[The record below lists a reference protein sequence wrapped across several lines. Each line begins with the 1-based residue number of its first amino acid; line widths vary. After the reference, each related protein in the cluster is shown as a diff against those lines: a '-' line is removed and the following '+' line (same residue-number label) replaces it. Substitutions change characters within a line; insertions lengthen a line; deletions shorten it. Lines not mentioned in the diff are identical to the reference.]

1 MSLNSTVD
9 TLISSIGSY
18 EIETNLIDSLGNNL
32 GTTFYNFTTNGSD
45 EVVSRTTNFTY
56 DKNLPS
62 GTFTINAFLFD
73 SEDTLQ
79 SARSITFQHE
89 QDVGIV
95 NVASSS
101 VVLTPEE
108 VIWIRDRDMTCYQVW
123 INENNNFEF
132 VFFWEYKNNSW
143 VMIYDMAGNEV
154 FSIDMEYGKARFE
167 ADLPDSMHNV
177 KTFHEEGKI
186 LQEFI
191 IRKPAPEM

>member
-154 FSIDMEYGKARFE
+154 FLIDIEYGKARFE
-167 ADLPDSMHNV
+167 ADLPDSMYNV

>member
-18 EIETNLIDSLGNNL
+18 EIETNLIDSPGNNL
-32 GTTFYNFTTNGSD
+32 GTTFYNFTTTGSD

-132 VFFWEYKNNSW
+132 VFWWEYKNNNW
-143 VMIYDMAGNEV
+143 IKIYSMNSEEEV
-154 FSIDMEYGKARFE
+154 FSIDMTYGKANFE
-167 ADLPDSMHNV
+167 ADLPDGMYTV
-177 KTFHEEGKI
+177 KTFHDDMSTP

-191 IRKPAPEM
+191 IGKP